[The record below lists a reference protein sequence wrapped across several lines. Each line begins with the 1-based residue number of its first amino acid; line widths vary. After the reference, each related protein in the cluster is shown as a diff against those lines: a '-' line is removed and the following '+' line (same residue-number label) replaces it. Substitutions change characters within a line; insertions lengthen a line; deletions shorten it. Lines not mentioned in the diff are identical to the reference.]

1 MMKRYV
7 YKFPVDEREM
17 IYKLFDN
24 IGLSAQIYKRSSTQ
38 LYPLQ
43 SDADNRL
50 ETVSEDLETSFKKLK
65 QNFYLSKF
73 CTFLI

>member
-73 CTFLI
+73 CTCLI

>member
-17 IYKLFDN
+17 IYKLFDD

-38 LYPLQ
+38 FYPLQ

-50 ETVSEDLETSFKKLK
+50 ETVSKALKLLHMTCPK
-65 QNFYLSKF
+65 
-73 CTFLI
+73 